1 MLLSVSSKKTRNLAS
16 KGRLEPNPEP
26 PSEECE
32 PAPPGFLVDNDKEGS
47 LWGMVIHFPPPSFQS
62 FSELGCVALVPVYFE
77 EKQGD
82 EEQAMYREGYDI
94 RVKSHSGGCRGTG
107 QRLEDLCKQG
117 AEMHPNMSA
126 RSQRAFEKLNLNS
139 VLLQNK
145 AERAREDAKS
155 HKPQTPQTCIRF
167 YADVGTT
174 GTEVKDG
181 LSPTLMELPFYI
193 SDLRTFDPKPE

>member
-1 MLLSVSSKKTRNLAS
+1 MMGPEKCFFSDYRI
-16 KGRLEPNPEP
+16 KGSNEQ
-26 PSEECE
+26 
-32 PAPPGFLVDNDKEGS
+32 
-47 LWGMVIHFPPPSFQS
+47 VIHFPPPSFQS
-62 FSELGCVALVPVYFE
+62 FPELGCVALVPVYFE

-167 YADVGTT
+167 YADVGSVVREARRFSTVVTDTLT
-174 GTEVKDG
+174 GCLAYRESYGIFLSYALSG
-181 LSPTLMELPFYI
+181 LTHSCNIFLKRERKSSRDAWME
-193 SDLRTFDPKPE
+193 